1 MQMDRLNLRLA
12 AAGGES
18 GVPLVGIRPPRYHG
32 TVATILIADDDP
44 TTVRLLAAA
53 VQQAG
58 HRVVTAMDA
67 FQAVRAAHKEQP
79 AAIIMDVMMP
89 AGSGL
94 NALKQIKASNRT
106 QLIPVIAVSSSTD
119 PDIPAKMLAAGADEF
134 LPKPVDL
141 QRLTE
146 TLSRLLPAQ
155 AP

>member
-1 MQMDRLNLRLA
+1 MGA
-12 AAGGES
+12 
-18 GVPLVGIRPPRYHG
+18 
-32 TVATILIADDDP
+32 VATILIADDDA
-44 TTVRLLAAA
+44 TTLRLLAAA

-58 HRVVTAMDA
+58 HRVVPAMDA
-67 FQAVRAAHKEQP
+67 MQAVRAAHKEHP

-94 NALKQIKASNRT
+94 NALKQIKASTLT

-119 PDIPAKMLAAGADEF
+119 PEVPGKMLAAGADEF

-146 TLSRLLPAQ
+146 TLRRLLPNPA
-155 AP
+155 